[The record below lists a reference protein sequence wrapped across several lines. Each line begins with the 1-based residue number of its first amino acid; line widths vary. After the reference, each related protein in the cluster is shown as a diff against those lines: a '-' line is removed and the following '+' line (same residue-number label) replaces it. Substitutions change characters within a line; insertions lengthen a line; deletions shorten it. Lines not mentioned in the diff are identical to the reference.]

1 MSLSIIDKYVSKKK
15 KDLLEYAKILESLIS
30 VNDNKWWQNKKEFS
44 VIAKEII
51 EIYAD
56 AYYFQN
62 NLHKENPIEYLNDN
76 INFVLKSIIE
86 YSKKHDLMSNIK
98 VWRNETFLASV
109 IICTSCYVDFASN
122 VVDGDFKDTKDKFKY
137 LLSYLRKTSVLL
149 IKDNKYFV
157 NDLFDALKKNISEDE
172 KIVSDLFSD
181 DYYNEYKMISN
192 NPSMYEVI
200 FHYNILELS
209 KYDEVLVKKILKEY
223 DNKLMEMSY
232 ELLTVTILRE
242 LISNRV
248 MNHYVINIDNA
259 MKKVGIIRMFDN
271 NYLKEFVSIKVL
283 LDDEIKYNN
292 IIKSYKDIGFNI
304 IYEVTSSEEV
314 DPTTLADGTTLL
326 VSREFLVGNKNNEE
340 VFKKM
345 DIKLIVKNKED

>member
-86 YSKKHDLMSNIK
+86 YSKKHNLMNNIK
-98 VWRNETFLASV
+98 IWRNETFLASV

-137 LLSYLRKTSVLL
+137 LLSYLRKTSILL

-172 KIVSDLFSD
+172 KIVSDLLSD

-223 DNKLMEMSY
+223 DNKLMEVSY

-283 LDDEIKYNN
+283 LDDEVKYNN

-304 IYEVTSSEEV
+304 IYEVTSSEEI

-326 VSREFLVGNKNNEE
+326 VSREFLAGNKNNEE
-340 VFKKM
+340 AFKKM